1 MNKRENGNKQY
12 MRLEDI
18 ARAAGVSTATVSY
31 ALTGTKGVSAA
42 TRRRILKI
50 ADELGYVPNRQAAGL
65 RAQRS
70 LILGSLIPD
79 IKNPF
84 FAEITSGLE
93 STAAAHNYRVMLC
106 VTEDD
111 PADEARHLQM
121 LLEHHVDGLVIVPV
135 ARSPEGAYPNLELL
149 KLFQRRKIPI
159 IAIVDGINELQT
171 GRVTT
176 AVYQGTRLLM
186 DHLLALGHH
195 DIAYFSQPFQRVQKY
210 GRHTAYHDALREAGI
225 PYRPELLVETG
236 LSPVD
241 AYQQTG
247 YLLDKGVR
255 FTAAMY
261 PNDYM
266 AVGGLRCLR
275 ERGVRIPGDISVTG
289 FDDIELAH
297 YCEIPITTAAFPIRQ
312 VGEMAIR
319 ELVGFLNRLD
329 RGDEQPTVDVALRPT
344 LVVRQSTGP
353 VPGSNQTASE
363 SRSPVAQ
370 DVADSDRR

>member
-1 MNKRENGNKQY
+1 MAKRDNGNSRPF

-18 ARAAGVSTATVSY
+18 ARSAGVSTATVSY
-31 ALTGTKGVSAA
+31 ALAGTKGVSAA

-50 ADELGYVPNRQAAGL
+50 ADELGYVPNRQASGL

-79 IKNPF
+79 IRNPF
-84 FAEITSGLE
+84 FADITSGLE
-93 STAAAHNYRVMLC
+93 SSAASLNYRLMLC

-135 ARSPEGAYPNLELL
+135 ARSPEGAYPNLKLL
-149 KLFQRRKIPI
+149 KLFQRRHIPI
-159 IAIVDGINELQT
+159 ISIVDSINELET
-171 GRVTT
+171 GRITT

-186 DHLLALGHH
+186 DHLIGLGHR
-195 DIAYFSQPFQRVQKY
+195 DIAYFSQPFQRIQKY

-225 PYRPELLVETG
+225 PYRPELMVETG
-236 LSPVD
+236 LSPAE
-241 AYQQTG
+241 AYRQTAR
-247 YLLDKGVR
+247 LLDSGVR

-266 AVGGLRCLR
+266 AVGGLRMFR
-275 ERGVRIPGDISVTG
+275 ERGIRVPDDVSVTG
-289 FDDIELAH
+289 FDDIELAR
-297 YCEIPITTAAFPIRQ
+297 YCEIPLTTAAFPIRQ
-312 VGEMAIR
+312 LGEMAIR
-319 ELVGFLNRLD
+319 ELVSLLGRSD
-329 RGDEQPTVDVALRPT
+329 RGGEQPTVDVALRPT

-353 VPGSNQTASE
+353 PPA
-363 SRSPVAQ
+363 
-370 DVADSDRR
+370 